1 MPSTYRA
8 VIKIIAKGERAKT
21 INYSRR
27 MYAIIRRYTP
37 EVVEGPRNECFAE
50 LTGLRTFFKMTYKD
64 LAAQIVHDLH
74 VEIGIDV
81 SLSVATV
88 ELFDFYKNSSKRAK
102 TISTYAEMNSLFAGK
117 KYVQKAMRNT
127 SSVGCAKRK
136 VRLIVPFIGKVS

>member
-1 MPSTYRA
+1 
-8 VIKIIAKGERAKT
+8 
-21 INYSRR
+21 
-27 MYAIIRRYTP
+27 
-37 EVVEGPRNECFAE
+37 
-50 LTGLRTFFKMTYKD
+50 MTYKD